1 MTLFL
6 ARLALT
12 TVLKAGHRATT
23 LRQAVVPRPES
34 CPATAM
40 ACLPGSSC
48 LSAAMLSRRGS
59 IASALDR
66 QFQRSATRPASTW
79 PCSPYQMP
87 PAQQPFFR
95 PSRSLDGEPWPSG
108 GGAPALPLRSSP
120 PPLGHPTTA
129 PARPCQTKSR
139 SLAPWQT
146 LPAAIPLGP
155 VLASVSTHY
164 LSICDHLLRPTN
176 IYIVR
181 LHGFSLASP
190 RLHHCTPPPGL
201 ALKNKKLLHIR

>member
-6 ARLALT
+6 ARPDLT
-12 TVLKAGHRATT
+12 TELKVGHRATT
-23 LRQAVVPRPES
+23 LLKAVVPRPES

-95 PSRSLDGEPWPSG
+95 PGRSLDGEPWPSG
-108 GGAPALPLRSSP
+108 GGHLPCPYGVRLRHSATLPQLLPGPARQSRDRWHHSRHCPPPSLLAQCLLALPPIIFRSVTICFG
-120 PPLGHPTTA
+120 PLT
-129 PARPCQTKSR
+129 
-139 SLAPWQT
+139 
-146 LPAAIPLGP
+146 
-155 VLASVSTHY
+155 
-164 LSICDHLLRPTN
+164 SI
-176 IYIVR
+176 
-181 LHGFSLASP
+181 
-190 RLHHCTPPPGL
+190 
-201 ALKNKKLLHIR
+201 